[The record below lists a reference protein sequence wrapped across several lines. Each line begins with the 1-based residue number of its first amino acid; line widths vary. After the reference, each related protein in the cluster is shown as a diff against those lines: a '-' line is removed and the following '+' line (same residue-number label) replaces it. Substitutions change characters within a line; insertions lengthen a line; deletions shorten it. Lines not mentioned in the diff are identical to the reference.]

1 MVHRKCAASDSSAA
15 ASDAAVAADADA
27 TDAGYWA
34 RLGLREQ
41 KQEC

>member
-1 MVHRKCAASDSSAA
+1 MVHRKCAASDSSA
-15 ASDAAVAADADA
+15 SDVPAAADADA
-27 TDAGYWA
+27 TDAGCWA